1 MNSYLCSD
9 GSRIPQ
15 SKIESLIKKAK
26 AKVLEN
32 QIDDDGFNHCSV
44 RTCQKS
50 SGVMLDCAHVV
61 SVKKAKEM
69 GKTELCFDVNNIK
82 ILCRGCHQ
90 KYDKLN
96 TQFAADK

>member
-1 MNSYLCSD
+1 MNSYLCSN

-32 QIDDDGFNHCSV
+32 QIDSDGFNHCIS
-44 RTCQKS
+44 CGKS

-69 GKTELCFDVNNIK
+69 GKTELCYDVNNIE
-82 ILCRGCHQ
+82 ILCRDCHQ

-96 TQFAADK
+96 TQFTADK